1 MNGEKDLLLA
11 SAARLYSLGVDVK
24 AARERLRELVKQGVP
39 YESEEMRTAY
49 QSFTELS
56 EQWKAMEQAH
66 ISLRDELL
74 QKKGCQNAN

>member
-11 SAARLYSLGVDVK
+11 SAARLYSLGVDVE
-24 AARERLRELVKQGVP
+24 AARERLRELVEQGVP

-49 QSFTELS
+49 QSFTELN

-66 ISLRDELL
+66 VALRDEILR
-74 QKKGCQNAN
+74 QKCGTETN

>member
-1 MNGEKDLLLA
+1 MNREKDLLLA
-11 SAARLYSLGVDVK
+11 SAARLYSLGVDVE

-39 YESEEMRTAY
+39 YESEEMRAAY
-49 QSFTELS
+49 QSFTELN

-74 QKKGCQNAN
+74 RKKVGRETD

>member
-11 SAARLYSLGVDVK
+11 SAARLYSLGVDVE

-49 QSFTELS
+49 QSFTELN

-66 ISLRDELL
+66 ISLRNELL
-74 QKKGCQNAN
+74 MKKGGADAN

>member
-1 MNGEKDLLLA
+1 MNEERDMLLV
-11 SAARLYSLGVDVK
+11 SAARLYSLGVDVE

-49 QSFTELS
+49 QSFTELN

-74 QKKGCQNAN
+74 RKKGCREKG